1 MQQMLGTIA
10 AATVPLCWPGA
21 CGHEAW
27 TSFSLLAASLLAA
40 FLLAAFFFDAFFLAT
55 AVLVFWLAV
64 RSRCPAWGRL

>member
-27 TSFSLLAASLLAA
+27 TSFGLLAASLLAA
-40 FLLAAFFFDAFFLAT
+40 SLEK
-55 AVLVFWLAV
+55 
-64 RSRCPAWGRL
+64 